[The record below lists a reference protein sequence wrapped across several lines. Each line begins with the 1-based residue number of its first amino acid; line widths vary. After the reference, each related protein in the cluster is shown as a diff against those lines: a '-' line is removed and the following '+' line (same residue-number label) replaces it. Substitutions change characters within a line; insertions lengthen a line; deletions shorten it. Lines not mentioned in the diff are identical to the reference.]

1 MWKHKN
7 VYLANKLKK
16 LLKKQK
22 NSMQKPVLLKT
33 DSNGGTIHSYQL
45 TGGRTTY
52 DKYLA
57 CNKGQCVFNNTL
69 QQAQTCLEKMT

>member
-1 MWKHKN
+1 
-7 VYLANKLKK
+7 
-16 LLKKQK
+16 
-22 NSMQKPVLLKT
+22 MQKPVLLKT

-45 TGGRTTY
+45 TGGLTTY
-52 DKYLA
+52 DRYLA